1 MCPMRIFLVLF
12 SALLASYLAW
22 RNYKKTEQT
31 SILDLTTESEAEV
44 LAEEVEAST
53 ASQVSA
59 KLRSGF
65 WTFVEMATGRY
76 LWQNLRAQSKAEDVT
91 SR

>member
-1 MCPMRIFLVLF
+1 MCPMRVFLVLF

-22 RNYKKTEQT
+22 RNYNKAEKT
-31 SILDLTTESEAEV
+31 SILDFTETETEV
-44 LAEEVEAST
+44 FVDKFEDNA

-65 WTFVEMATGRY
+65 WTFVDMATGRY
-76 LWQNLRAQSKAEDVT
+76 LWQNLRSQAKAEDVT